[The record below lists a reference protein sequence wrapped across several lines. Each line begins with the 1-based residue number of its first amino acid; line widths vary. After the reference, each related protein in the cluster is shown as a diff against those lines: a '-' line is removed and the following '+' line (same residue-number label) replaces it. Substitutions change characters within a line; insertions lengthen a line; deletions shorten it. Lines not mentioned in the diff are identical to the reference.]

1 MFEERRKP
9 HAVVRYM
16 RLFSDNDDIV
26 FSICVLFDN
35 FLTIDRRLL
44 DADAN
49 TLTWRQSLHE

>member
-1 MFEERRKP
+1 MFEESRKP
-9 HAVVRYM
+9 HAVVRYV

-49 TLTWRQSLHE
+49 I